1 MKLTIRRRLNIVV
14 REKKLKT
21 ATGFAKAMTDAGY
34 KLSTS
39 QAARYLNDDP
49 SPAMSLPF
57 IEAACNVFQ
66 CLPSDLFD
74 ITMDITQGETLDP
87 LLAIPQHVKRI
98 VSEQPQRAPVTPI
111 STSESSARKKLP
123 WEDKYGAAGP
133 TLKPLPTPKKE
144 R

>member
-1 MKLTIRRRLNIVV
+1 MKLTIQSRLNIIV

-39 QAARYLNDDP
+39 QAARYLNEDP

-74 ITMDITQGETLDP
+74 ITMEITQGETLDP
-87 LLAIPQHVKRI
+87 LLAIPQQVKRI
-98 VSEQPQRAPVTPI
+98 VIEAPPRAPVTPLK
-111 STSESSARKKLP
+111 SSEPPTRKKLP

-144 R
+144 Q

>member
-1 MKLTIRRRLNIVV
+1 MKLTIRSRLNIVV

-21 ATGFAKAMTDAGY
+21 ATGFAKAMTEAGY

-39 QAARYLNDDP
+39 QAARYLNEEP

-74 ITMDITQGETLDP
+74 ITLELATGEAIDP
-87 LLAIPQHVKRI
+87 LLAVPQHVKRI
-98 VSEQPQRAPVTPI
+98 VSDASPPAPVSPI
-111 STSESSARKKLP
+111 RASEVNARKKLP
-123 WEDKYGAAGP
+123 WEDKYGASGP
-133 TLKPLPTPKKE
+133 TLKPLPTPKKD
-144 R
+144 